1 MQSFRWIGIAA
12 VVLAAMLWGTTGTVQ
27 ALLPEGRDPLAV
39 GALRLV
45 FGAFGLLSMALL
57 QPQSRAGLFRL
68 PLRGIIFA
76 GVAIGAYNLFFF
88 YAVTL
93 AGVGVGTAVAIGSA
107 PIWATLWER
116 FAQGRRQGPLRLL
129 GQAVSIL
136 GVGILGYG
144 GGGAEGAV
152 LGLLL
157 ALLAGGCYAAYSLAT
172 SSLSGQASSTAIAAA
187 TFSVAALVTAPVLAF
202 VPLDW
207 MGETSAWI
215 GLAFLGFGATALS
228 YALYTWGLMRV
239 AASTAVTLALAE
251 PVTAW
256 LLATLV
262 VAEPVTLQSL
272 SGVVMILAGL
282 GVVTVVRGDQGKR
295 PEQD

>member
-39 GALRLV
+39 GALRLLI
-45 FGAFGLLSMALL
+45 GALGLLSMALL
-57 QPQSRAGLFRL
+57 QPQSRAGLFQL

-76 GVAIGAYNLFFF
+76 GAAIGAYNLFFF

-116 FAQGRRQGPLRLL
+116 FAQGRRQGVLRLL
-129 GQAVSIL
+129 GQALSIL

-144 GGGAEGAV
+144 GGGVDGATH
-152 LGLLL
+152 GLLL

-172 SSLSGQASSTAIAAA
+172 SSLSGQAPSTAIAAA

-207 MGETSAWI
+207 MAEASAWA
-215 GLAFLGFGATALS
+215 GLVFLGFGATALS

-282 GVVTVVRGDQGKR
+282 GVVTVVRADRNK
-295 PEQD
+295 